1 LAVTGGERAHDFIEE
16 RQQLSAGRIIVV
28 IIRSEHVHRCIK
40 GAIMQ
45 LQEYTCIVHVVCN
58 AHGGRHLL
66 GAALIFHVL
75 RVVQE

>member
-1 LAVTGGERAHDFIEE
+1 MCTDASKE
-16 RQQLSAGRIIVV
+16 Q
-28 IIRSEHVHRCIK
+28 C
-40 GAIMQ
+40 MQ

-66 GAALIFHVL
+66 GAALLFHVL